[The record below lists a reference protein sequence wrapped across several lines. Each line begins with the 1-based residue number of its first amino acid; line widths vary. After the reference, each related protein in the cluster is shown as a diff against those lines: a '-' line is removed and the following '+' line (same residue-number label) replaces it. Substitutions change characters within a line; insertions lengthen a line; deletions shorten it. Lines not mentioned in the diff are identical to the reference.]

1 MIHIDPDFKN
11 LSLLQRQ
18 NAFQALHIISEH
30 GKKTRSSGVTQIKL
44 INAIGSSLLGVDTPK
59 SSASSD
65 RAKLMDDFSSSF
77 TDVKTN
83 IKQRLFQL
91 FILAELVLDPMPQ
104 SATKSLREIAD
115 ILEIEDEFIDI
126 AREYS
131 AGAYG
136 IAALDLHRK
145 GYLGNP
151 DLIKK
156 GSEIMRVNKSLTDP
170 FEKDEEDPELLKQWM
185 ELENCP
191 EDSLGRNIW
200 KYYKGRG
207 FVFTGQ
213 KGSVNPT
220 ISQHDWIH
228 VLADYGTT
236 IENELEVFSFI
247 GSSIPDIKGFS
258 FLIAIVSL
266 FETGRLESWG
276 GGALNAD
283 RGHLDLPG
291 MPERL
296 ADAIRRGR
304 ICNLDVMYGVDY
316 FDYKNIPIDE
326 VRQKLSIVPKTKDI
340 SSPGVWDPNGI
351 SSFQREH
358 GDSRYQPPLGN

>member
-1 MIHIDPDFKN
+1 VIHIDPDFKN

-18 NAFQALHIISEH
+18 IAVQALHIISEH
-30 GKKTRSSGVTQIKL
+30 GEKTRSSGVTQIKL

-65 RAKLMDDFSSSF
+65 RAKLMDDFSTSF
-77 TDVKTN
+77 SDVKTN

-156 GSEIMRVNKSLTDP
+156 GSEMMRVNKSLTDP
-170 FEKDEEDPELLKQWM
+170 CEKDEEDPELLKQWM
-185 ELENCP
+185 ALEN
-191 EDSLGRNIW
+191 
-200 KYYKGRG
+200 
-207 FVFTGQ
+207 
-213 KGSVNPT
+213 
-220 ISQHDWIH
+220 
-228 VLADYGTT
+228 
-236 IENELEVFSFI
+236 
-247 GSSIPDIKGFS
+247 
-258 FLIAIVSL
+258 
-266 FETGRLESWG
+266 
-276 GGALNAD
+276 
-283 RGHLDLPG
+283 
-291 MPERL
+291 
-296 ADAIRRGR
+296 
-304 ICNLDVMYGVDY
+304 
-316 FDYKNIPIDE
+316 
-326 VRQKLSIVPKTKDI
+326 
-340 SSPGVWDPNGI
+340 
-351 SSFQREH
+351 
-358 GDSRYQPPLGN
+358 